1 MLVNSQVSLVSL
13 DSLVFLDSFVG
24 LDSLVSLVSLVSC
37 LRLWS
42 GARFTFILSK
52 AARIKHEPNHS
63 STTHFDY

>member
-24 LDSLVSLVSLVSC
+24 LDSLVSLVSC